1 MKLCNLIEIFNDIAD
16 PSLCSDWDNSGLIAG
31 DEEKEIKSVL
41 VALDATDDVIDEAV
55 ELKAD
60 LILTH
65 HPLIFRGIKKVNSRD
80 FTGRRIMK
88 LIQNDIACFAMHT
101 NFDISCMSDEA
112 ADRLG
117 LSDAGILQPTGENIG
132 FGRVGT
138 LSRRMR
144 IIELSDHVKEKFEL
158 EYVKVFGDTDCIVQ
172 NVAIMP
178 GSGASAIDDAVNAK
192 AQVLIT
198 GDIDHHE
205 GIDAVEKGIAIIDA
219 GHFGIEKIFIDYMKE
234 YIKRNAETITVFTDN
249 REKGFS
255 II

>member
-16 PSLCSDWDNSGLIAG
+16 PKLCSSWDNSGLIAG
-31 DEEKEIKSVL
+31 DTDQEINSVL
-41 VALDATDDVIDEAV
+41 IALDATDEVIDEAI

-65 HPLIFRGIKKVNSRD
+65 HPLIFRGIKNVSSLD
-80 FTGRRIMK
+80 FTGRRIIK
-88 LIQNDIACFAMHT
+88 LIKNNIACFAMHT
-101 NFDISCMSDEA
+101 NFDISCMGAEA

-117 LSDAGILQPTGENIG
+117 IRDAEVLQQTDEAQG
-132 FGRVGT
+132 FGRVGR
-138 LSRRMR
+138 LPKMMQVD
-144 IIELSDHVKEKFEL
+144 ELSDLIKDRFEL
-158 EYVKVFGDTDCIVQ
+158 EYVKVFGDTGCTVQ
-172 NVAIMP
+172 KAAIMP
-178 GSGASAIDDAVNAK
+178 GSGSSAIDDALSAG

-205 GIDAVEKGIAIIDA
+205 GIDAVEKGLVIIDA
-219 GHFGIEKIFIDYMKE
+219 GHFGLEKIFIDYMKE
-234 YIKRNAETITVFTDN
+234 YIKRNAETILVYTDN